1 VRSNIKEEKMAKALR
16 VLVFLLFAVAL
27 VLPIWTS
34 RTVEGQAAT
43 EAPTGFDTLT
53 NGMVTQA
60 VHDGDRATFEERDDV
75 VKGLGPLYNAQSC
88 AECHQ
93 NPVSGGIS
101 QISELRAGH
110 LDGSGNFVPA
120 TVTINVGGPNNGV
133 TIANR
138 SLINQRAT
146 CPGVVTDNDPTNA
159 VPDGTI
165 IYNHPVDQ
173 GEERLSSADDIR
185 TRRAATNVLGLGF
198 VEAISNTTLQNI
210 PNGQPSGMKGQVIT
224 VPVAEA
230 PGQFRIG
237 RFGWKNQQA
246 SLVSFSSDAYL
257 NEQGIT
263 NQFNLLETI
272 PAGTGI
278 GGRALCDDAPDNQP
292 CAANPS
298 VNCGEDPDGDVQIFA
313 QFMRASKAPGR
324 DARLAATAD
333 AQTGASLFHSVGCD
347 ICHIPTLTTAAT
359 GTVIN
364 GGAFTVPA
372 ALGNK
377 IIHPYS
383 DFLLHNVGTGDG
395 IVQTNIAGT
404 NTLDQSTLNKVRTAP
419 LWGVRTRN
427 ELMHDLENYTRNDA
441 ILRHAGEA
449 NGVINNYR
457 GLSTTQKN
465 QLITFLNSI

>member
-1 VRSNIKEEKMAKALR
+1 MARLLR
-16 VLVFLLFAVAL
+16 VVTFLLFAIAL
-27 VLPIWTS
+27 AVPIWTS
-34 RTVEGQAAT
+34 RTVEGQGAT
-43 EAPTGFDTLT
+43 EAPQGFDTLT

-60 VHDGDRATFEERDDV
+60 VHDTDRATFEERDGV
-75 VKGLGPLYNAQSC
+75 AKGLGPLYNAQSC

-93 NPVSGGIS
+93 NPVTGGIS

-110 LDGSGNFVPA
+110 LDGYGNFVPA
-120 TVTINVGGPNNGV
+120 TVTINVGGPNGGV

-146 CPGVVTDNDPTNA
+146 CPGVVTDNDPTNNI
-159 VPDGTI
+159 PDGTI
-165 IYNHPVDQ
+165 IYNHPNDQ

-210 PNGQPSGMKGQVIT
+210 PNTQPNGMKGQVIT
-224 VPVAEA
+224 VPVFEA
-230 PGQFRIG
+230 PGQFRVG

-246 SLVSFSSDAYL
+246 SLLSFSSDAYL

-263 NQFNLLETI
+263 NQFNLQETI
-272 PAGTGI
+272 PAGTGV
-278 GGRALCDDAPDNQP
+278 GGLALCDDIPDNAP
-292 CAANPS
+292 CKADTS
-298 VNCGEDPDGDVQIFA
+298 VNCGEDPDGDINTFA
-313 QFMRASKAPGR
+313 EFMRASKAPAQ
-324 DARLAATAD
+324 DTRLLATSD
-333 AQTGASLFHSVGCD
+333 AQIGASLFHSVGCD
-347 ICHIPTLTTAAT
+347 ICHIPSLTTAAP
-359 GTVIN
+359 GTLIN

-404 NTLDQSTLNKVRTAP
+404 NTLDQSTMNKVRTAP

-427 ELMHDLENYTRNDA
+427 ELMHDLANYTRNDA

-457 GLSTTQKN
+457 SLSTTQKN
-465 QLITFLNSI
+465 QLITFLNGI

>member
-1 VRSNIKEEKMAKALR
+1 MTKVVKVFAL
-16 VLVFLLFAVAL
+16 LLFAAAL
-27 VLPIWTS
+27 ALPMWMS
-34 RTVEGQAAT
+34 RTVESQSAT
-43 EAPTGFDTLT
+43 EAPTGMDTLT

-75 VKGLGPLYNAQSC
+75 TKGLGPVYNAQSC

-110 LDGSGNFVPA
+110 NDGSGNFVPA
-120 TVTINVGGPNNGV
+120 TLTINDGGGLSGGV

-146 CPGVVTDNDPTNA
+146 CPGVVTDNDPTNNIA
-159 VPDGTI
+159 DGTI
-165 IYNHPVDQ
+165 IYNHPNEQ
-173 GEERLSSADDIR
+173 AQERVPGAETVR
-185 TRRAATNVLGLGF
+185 TRRMTTNLLGLGF

-210 PNGQPSGMKGQVIT
+210 PNGQPNGMKGQLAT

-237 RFGWKNQQA
+237 RFGWKDQDA
-246 SLVSFSSDAYL
+246 SLLSFAGGAYL

-263 NQFNLLETI
+263 NRLNRTEIT
-272 PAGTGI
+272 T
-278 GGRALCDDAPDNQP
+278 LCDDVPDNTP
-292 CAANPS
+292 CENNPN
-298 VNCGEDPDGDVQIFA
+298 VICAEDPENDIDAFA
-313 QFMRASKAPGR
+313 EFIRATKAPAR

-333 AQTGASLFHSVGCD
+333 AQTGASLFHSIGCD
-347 ICHIPTLTTAAT
+347 ICHITTLTTAAP
-359 GTVIN
+359 GTLIN

-372 ALGNK
+372 ALGSK

-383 DFLLHNVGTGDG
+383 DFLLHDVGTGDG
-395 IVQTNIAGT
+395 IAQVNIPGT
-404 NTLDQSTLNKVRTAP
+404 NTLDQSMKNKMRTAP
-419 LWGVRTRN
+419 LWGIRTRN
-427 ELMHDLENYTRNDA
+427 ELMHDGENYTRNEA
-441 ILRHAGEA
+441 ILRHANEA

-457 GLSTTQKN
+457 ALSTTQKN
-465 QLITFLNSI
+465 QLVTFLNSL

>member
-1 VRSNIKEEKMAKALR
+1 MAKALR

>member
-1 VRSNIKEEKMAKALR
+1 MARLLR
-16 VLVFLLFAVAL
+16 VVAFLLFAIAL
-27 VLPIWTS
+27 ALPLWTS
-34 RTVEGQAAT
+34 RTVEGQGGS

-60 VHDGDRATFEERDDV
+60 VHDADRATFEERDDV
-75 VKGLGPLYNAQSC
+75 TKGLGPLYNATSC
-88 AECHQ
+88 ADCHQ
-93 NPVSGGIS
+93 NPVTGGIS

-110 LDGSGNFVPA
+110 LDGGGNFVPA
-120 TVTINVGGPNNGV
+120 TVTINVGGPNGGV
-133 TIANR
+133 NIANR

-146 CPGVVTDNDPTNA
+146 CPGVVTDNDPTNNIA
-159 VPDGTI
+159 DGTI
-165 IYNHPVDQ
+165 IYNHPDDQ
-173 GEERLSSADDIR
+173 GEERLSSTDDIR
-185 TRRAATNVLGLGF
+185 TRRATTNLLGLGF
-198 VEAISNTTLQNI
+198 VEALSNTTLQNI
-210 PNGQPSGMKGQVIT
+210 PNGQPAGMKGQIIT

-237 RFGWKNQQA
+237 RFGWKSQDA
-246 SLVSFSSDAYL
+246 SLLTFASGAYL

-263 NQFNLLETI
+263 NRLATAETV
-272 PAGTGI
+272 PAGTGQ
-278 GGRALCDDAPDNQP
+278 GGRALCDDVPDTTP
-292 CAANPS
+292 CVSNPS
-298 VNCGEDPDGDVQIFA
+298 VICAEDPENDIDAFA
-313 QFMRASKAPGR
+313 QFMRATKAPGR
-324 DARLAATAD
+324 DTRLAATND
-333 AQTGASLFHSVGCD
+333 AIVGGQLFHSVGCD
-347 ICHIPTLTTAAT
+347 ICHISSLTTAAT
-359 GTVIN
+359 GTLIN

-427 ELMHDLENYTRNDA
+427 ELMHDLANYTRNDA

-449 NGVINNYR
+449 NGVINSYR
-457 GLSTTQKN
+457 ALSTTQKN

>member
-1 VRSNIKEEKMAKALR
+1 MAKALR

-27 VLPIWTS
+27 VVPIWTS

-88 AECHQ
+88 AECHN
-93 NPVSGGIS
+93 NPVTGGIS
-101 QISELRAGH
+101 QVSELRAGH
-110 LDGSGNFVPA
+110 NDANGNFVPA
-120 TVTINVGGPNNGV
+120 TLVINETGPVAV

-146 CPGVVTDNDPTNA
+146 CPGTVTDNDPTNA

-165 IYNHPVDQ
+165 IYNHPNDQ

-230 PGQFRIG
+230 PGQFRVG

-246 SLVSFSSDAYL
+246 SLLSFSSDAYL

-263 NQFNLLETI
+263 NQFNLQEPV
-272 PAGTGI
+272 PAGTGV
-278 GGRALCDDAPDNQP
+278 GGLALCDDVPDNAP
-292 CAANPS
+292 CKANTS
-298 VNCGEDPDGDVQIFA
+298 VNCGEDPDGDINTFA
-313 QFMRASKAPGR
+313 EFMRASKVPAR
-324 DARLAATAD
+324 DTRLAATAD

-347 ICHIPTLTTAAT
+347 ICHIPTFTTSPA
-359 GTVIN
+359 GTLIN
-364 GGAFTVPA
+364 GGAFTVPP

-404 NTLDQSTLNKVRTAP
+404 NTLDQSTMNKVRTAP

-457 GLSTTQKN
+457 RLSTTQKN